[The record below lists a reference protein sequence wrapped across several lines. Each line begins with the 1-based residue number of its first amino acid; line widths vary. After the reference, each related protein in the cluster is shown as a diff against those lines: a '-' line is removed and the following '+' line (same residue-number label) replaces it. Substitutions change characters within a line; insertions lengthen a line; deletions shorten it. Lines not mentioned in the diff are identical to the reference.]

1 MYKDLSKADLER
13 MFGKAD
19 EIWQR
24 SVDMTQS
31 EYDQCVAEEML
42 LLKHP
47 VPSGRKNKK
56 EIKEYDL

>member
-19 EIWQR
+19 EIWQQ

-42 LLKHP
+42 RLK
-47 VPSGRKNKK
+47 VPNSRKNKK
-56 EIKEYDL
+56 EIKEYGL